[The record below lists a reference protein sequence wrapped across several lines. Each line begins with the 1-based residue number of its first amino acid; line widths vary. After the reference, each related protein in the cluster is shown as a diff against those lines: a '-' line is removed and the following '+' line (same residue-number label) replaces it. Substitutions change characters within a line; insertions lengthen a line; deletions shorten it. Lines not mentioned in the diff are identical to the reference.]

1 MEAWERARLRAP
13 RLKSA
18 SRPKRRFCPL
28 RSAPT
33 AALTPTDR
41 EPESLDTLARSGYG
55 PRMNRSAEI
64 DVILATLNALDV
76 GTLDSIRAKLSQVEQ
91 ALRAIGEEELATRS
105 AEASDVLARGNVT
118 EFKRLRATLQAK
130 TGHLR

>member
-1 MEAWERARLRAP
+1 
-13 RLKSA
+13 
-18 SRPKRRFCPL
+18 
-28 RSAPT
+28 
-33 AALTPTDR
+33 
-41 EPESLDTLARSGYG
+41 
-55 PRMNRSAEI
+55 MNRSAEI

-118 EFKRLRATLQAK
+118 EFKRLRATLQSK